1 MSTDAPARVPLA
13 PPTLDPAFWGDVAA
27 THAALRELREQGP
40 LAWDAEGDLWVVL
53 GHAEV
58 VEVERRNDVFVSSQ
72 GYRSFDPGGEDNMIS
87 LDDPRHA
94 EQRKLVSRRFTP
106 KAVRGLEPYLVPL
119 IDELIGD
126 FVDQGSLEVVPQLAA
141 PLPARLTAH
150 LLGFPE
156 EGWQEVQTWSE
167 RLMRYD
173 AALTDPAAAD
183 GFLQAI
189 VEFSPPLFRLFDE
202 RVGNPTDD
210 LISIWANAELG
221 GCPMTRQTLVNET
234 GLVISGGAETTRTV
248 IARGLATLAEH
259 PDQWE
264 AMAADPELVPG
275 AVEELVRWVTPLN
288 NFFRVAVTDTEVAGI
303 PVRAGQRLMLAYP
316 SANRDEAVFDDPYRF
331 DIMRHPNPHVAF
343 GFGSHFCLGASLARY
358 ELNLLFRRL
367 TAELTDLTVL
377 DPPDIEANVFVSAVR
392 SFRLGFT
399 RR

>member
-1 MSTDAPARVPLA
+1 MSTDAPARVPAA
-13 PPTLDPAFWGDVAA
+13 PNTLDPEFWVDLDAMHA
-27 THAALRELREQGP
+27 TFRDLRAQGP
-40 LAWDAEGDLWVVL
+40 LAWDAASDLWVVV
-53 GHAEV
+53 GHAEL
-58 VEVERRNDVFVSSQ
+58 VEVERRSDVFISGD

-106 KAVRGLEPYLVPL
+106 KAVRELEPYLAPL
-119 IDELIGD
+119 IDELLGD
-126 FVDQGSLEVVPQLAA
+126 FVGRGSLEVVHELAA

-156 EGWQEVQTWSE
+156 EDWPDIKTWSE

-173 AALTDPAAAD
+173 AALTDESALL
-183 GFLQAI
+183 GFMTAI
-189 VEFSPPLFRLFDE
+189 GEFSPPLFRMFDE
-202 RVGNPTDD
+202 RVGAPTGD
-210 LISIWANAELG
+210 LVSIWANAELG
-221 GCPMTRQTLVNET
+221 GCPIGRETLVNET

-248 IARGLATLAEH
+248 IARGLATFAEH

-275 AVEELVRWVTPLN
+275 AVEELIRWVTPLN
-288 NFFRVAVTDTEVAGI
+288 NFFRVAAVDTTVAGI
-303 PVRAGQRLMLAYP
+303 PVAAGQRLMLAYP

-331 DIMRHPNPHVAF
+331 DITRHPNPHVAF
-343 GFGSHFCLGASLARY
+343 GFGTHFCLGASLARY

-367 TAELTDLTVL
+367 TAAITDLRVL
-377 DPPDIEANVFVSAVR
+377 TPPDLEANVFVTAVR
-392 SFRLGFT
+392 SYELGFA